1 MDSLPVLDLSEL
13 SAGDGDAQN
22 FLDGLRTATH
32 EVGFFYLVG
41 HGVPQELMDTMITAA
56 RQFFALPESDKLAIE
71 NVQSPHFRG
80 YTRVGGERT
89 QGKADWREQIDIG
102 PERPTVEPGPGVPDW
117 ERMEGPNQWPTAMP
131 ELRPLVELWDAEM
144 MRVSR
149 ELLHAWALALGQ
161 PEDVFDAAFADRPS
175 TLLKIVRY
183 PGRAESSDGADAAG
197 QGVGSHKDAGVL
209 TLLLVEPGT
218 AGLQVEHPQG
228 WIDAPPMRGAFVVNI
243 GELLEVATNGYLKA
257 TVHRVLSPEPG
268 TDRISVPF
276 FYNPALSSNIP
287 VLDLPAELAIQATG
301 VTADPANP
309 IHATYGANLL
319 KSRLRA
325 HPDVAQ
331 RHHADLLG

>member
-1 MDSLPVLDLSEL
+1 MLDSLPVLDLSIL
-13 SAGDGDAQN
+13 APGGDRAQQ
-22 FLDGLRTATH
+22 FLDDLRAATH

-56 RQFFALPESDKLAIE
+56 RQFFALPDDDKLAIE
-71 NVQSPHFRG
+71 NVLSPHFRG

-89 QGKADWREQIDIG
+89 QGRADWREQIDIG
-102 PERPTVEPGPGVPDW
+102 PERAAVAPGPGVPDW
-117 ERMEGPNQWPTAMP
+117 ERMEGPNQWPSAMP
-131 ELRPLVELWDAEM
+131 ELRPLVDRWHAEM

-161 PEDVFDAAFADRPS
+161 QEDVFDTAFADRPS
-175 TLLKIVRY
+175 TLLKIIRY
-183 PGRAESSDGADAAG
+183 PGRADDAEVAG

-228 WIDAPPMRGAFVVNI
+228 WIDAPPLRGAFVVNI

-287 VLDLPAELAIQATG
+287 VLDLPPELAAEATG

-325 HPDVAQ
+325 HPDVAA
-331 RHHADLLG
+331 RHHADLLR